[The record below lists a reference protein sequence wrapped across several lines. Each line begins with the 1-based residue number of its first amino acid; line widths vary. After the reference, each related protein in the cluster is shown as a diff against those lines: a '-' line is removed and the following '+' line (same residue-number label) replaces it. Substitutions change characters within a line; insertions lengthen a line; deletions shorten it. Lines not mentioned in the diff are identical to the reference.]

1 MDWVNANDEAE
12 ARRQEVATKLVELDL
27 RYGSGSSG
35 YGSRGSGSSDTAT
48 RDALLK
54 QINARLP
61 EDSKIA
67 PQLVGADLETLEKF
81 DKAQQELAAFY
92 QQNDMPY
99 TPDQAEED
107 VISFHREVVKSGGKL
122 DVSEIYALLG
132 IDEDMAGEE
141 AFGGKTYEDLARSLA
156 EGKENVGIAFQMREP
171 IKPVTLGEQGELRQ
185 LYIEQLKPT
194 LETEMAQINARKAQG
209 NPSEG
214 DEARAIELN
223 RALDALDNE
232 AKDYALAARIVGP
245 EAAIKIL
252 ETNPRM
258 KAYSYLINKNL
269 NFTDDVNGNAL
280 FKRAIKSGL
289 LSEGDTYFSNGVPG
303 IVTADIIQKALKE

>member
-12 ARRQEVATKLVELDL
+12 ARRQEIATKLVELDL

-35 YGSRGSGSSDTAT
+35 YGSRGSSSDTAT

-54 QINARLP
+54 QINNRLP

-81 DKAQQELAAFY
+81 DKAQQKLAAFY
-92 QQNDMPY
+92 QENDMPY

-107 VISFHREVVKSGGKL
+107 VISFHREVIKSGGKL
-122 DVSEIYALLG
+122 DVPEIYALLG

-156 EGKENVGIAFQMREP
+156 EGRENVGIAFQMREP
-171 IKPVTLGEQGELRQ
+171 IKPATLGEQGELRQ
-185 LYIEQLKPT
+185 LYIEQLKPAI
-194 LETEMAQINARKAQG
+194 ETEMFQINSRAAQG
-209 NPSEG
+209 NSNEG
-214 DEARAIELN
+214 DEARANELN
-223 RALDALDNE
+223 KALEALDSE

-269 NFTDDVNGNAL
+269 NFTDDVNGNDL